1 MTKNQPRL
9 GKGLSALIAPR
20 PAATRSAEEKT
31 VTASQGV
38 ASIPLDRIRRNP
50 NQPRRQ
56 FDERSVGSLAA
67 SIRSKGLLQPV
78 LVRPLADGEY
88 QLVAGERRW
97 RAAQLAG
104 LDRIPAIIRAA
115 TDAESIELALIENLQ
130 REDLNALERAEAYRQ
145 YLEAYGASVD
155 ELAVR
160 VGESRPSVSNYLRLL
175 NLNSS
180 VQDLIRAGELGMGQA
195 RAIAGIEDPQAQ
207 LGLARLAVRR
217 NLSVRQVE
225 ALAKQRVGVREEGAR
240 AGVERP
246 KHLDDVERAFGR
258 ALGLAVQ
265 VKPGRGKNAGRIVI
279 RYRSLEE
286 FDRVAERLGASEYL
300 E

>member
-1 MTKNQPRL
+1 M
-9 GKGLSALIAPR
+9 
-20 PAATRSAEEKT
+20 
-31 VTASQGV
+31 
-38 ASIPLDRIRRNP
+38 
-50 NQPRRQ
+50 
-56 FDERSVGSLAA
+56 
-67 SIRSKGLLQPV
+67 LQPV
-78 LVRPLADGEY
+78 LVRPAGDGEY

-104 LDRIPAIIRAA
+104 LERIPAIIRAA
-115 TDAESIELALIENLQ
+115 SDAESVELALTENLQ

-145 YLEAYGASVD
+145 YLDAFGASVD

-175 NLNSS
+175 KLDAP

-195 RAIAGIEDPQAQ
+195 RAIAGVEDRQAQ
-207 LGLARLAVRR
+207 LALARLAVRR

-225 ALAKQRVGVREEGAR
+225 ALAKLADGVREEGGAR
-240 AGVERP
+240 GTVERP
-246 KHLDDVERAFGR
+246 RHFDDVERAFGR

-279 RYRSLEE
+279 RYRSLQE
-286 FDRVAERLGASEYL
+286 FDRVAERLGAREFL